1 MICLPQLELCTA
13 RWPATWSHIIFPPES
28 PASFPGPLETAGES
42 APHWIHI
49 VFPLSVLLGSTVSSP
64 NVEKNCSISFW
75 SMSFLFSA
83 SSFARSAFRILI
95 SIIVNF
101 FLSWSSSSWR
111 FIISVSKV
119 KFRCSKLHRVGEGIR
134 DKVILFFVQKVTVR
148 IRQNDGWVIL

>member
-1 MICLPQLELCTA
+1 MICLHQLEHCTA
-13 RWPATWSHIIFPPES
+13 GDQPPDPTECSHQHPGAPATSIGDS
-28 PASFPGPLETAGES
+28 GRKQA
-42 APHWIHI
+42 HWIHI

-111 FIISVSKV
+111 LIISVSRV
-119 KFRCSKLHRVGEGIR
+119 KFRCSKLEKVREGTK
-134 DKVILFFVQKVTVR
+134 DKVMSFTWNVMGMQIFSELYLYKA
-148 IRQNDGWVIL
+148 